1 MAALTIADTLAAA
14 APGEPAVTAQPSADG
29 GVEYVVVGRPFAAL
43 EAGGQAASFRLSSAV
58 AAAAVRTPDVVPSGR
73 GAGWVTIRPSELDP
87 HAIDRMNAW
96 FDSAR
101 RLAGGA

>member
-1 MAALTIADTLAAA
+1 
-14 APGEPAVTAQPSADG
+14 VTARPSDDG
-29 GVEYVVVGRPFAAL
+29 GVEYVLVGRPFAEL
-43 EAGGQAASFRLSSAV
+43 EAGGLAASFRLSSAV

-73 GAGWVTIRPSELDP
+73 GTGWVTIRPTEVDA

-96 FDSAR
+96 FESAR

>member
-1 MAALTIADTLAAA
+1 MAATIADTLAAA
-14 APGEPAVTAQPSADG
+14 ARSEPAVTARPSDDG
-29 GVEYVVVGRPFAAL
+29 GVEYVVAGRTFAAL
-43 EAGGQAASFRLSSAV
+43 EAGGLAASFGLSSAV

>member
-1 MAALTIADTLAAA
+1 MTIADTLAAA
-14 APGEPAVTAQPSADG
+14 ARGEPAVSAQPSDDG
-29 GVEYVVVGRPFAAL
+29 GLEYVLTGRPFAAL
-43 EAGGQAASFRLSSAV
+43 DAGGQSASFRLSSAV

-73 GAGWVTIRPSELDP
+73 GAGWVTIRPSELDA

-101 RLAGGA
+101 RLAAGD